1 MLSSINANSPLQG
14 LTGGQGDAP
23 SRTQATGGGLQ
34 ADTQTFLT
42 LLVTQLKNQD
52 PLNPQDATQF
62 VSQLAQ
68 FSSLDQLININ
79 RKLGE

>member
-1 MLSSINANSPLQG
+1 MLSSINANSPLQS
-14 LTGGQGDAP
+14 LTGSQSDA
-23 SRTQATGGGLQ
+23 QARAQTTSGGLQ
-34 ADTQTFLT
+34 ADSETFLT
-42 LLVTQLKNQD
+42 LLVTQLRNQD

>member
-1 MLSSINANSPLQG
+1 MLSPINGNSPLQS
-14 LTGGQGDAP
+14 LAGGQGGGLSPAQ
-23 SRTQATGGGLQ
+23 TTGGGLQ